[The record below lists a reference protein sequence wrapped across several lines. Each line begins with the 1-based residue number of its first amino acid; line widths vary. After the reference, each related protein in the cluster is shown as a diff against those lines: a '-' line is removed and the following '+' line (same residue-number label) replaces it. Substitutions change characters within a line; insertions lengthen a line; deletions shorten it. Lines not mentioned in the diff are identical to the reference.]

1 MRILTAVTYYRPYTS
16 GLTLYA
22 ERLARA
28 LVARGH
34 EVTVLAMLH
43 DAALAREETLDGV
56 RVVRAR
62 PLAALSKGFVSA
74 ELPALSWRLAAR
86 HDALILHLPQFDAP
100 LIAAC
105 GRAMRLP
112 VIVTCHCEVTLPPGA
127 FNRIAGASLAL
138 ANRTA
143 ARLADRVVAYTED
156 YADHAPLLRAN
167 RRKVTVVP
175 PPVDLPRVAPD
186 DVEAFR
192 RRYDAP
198 GRRPRI
204 AMAARLAS
212 EKGVDVLID
221 ALGLLRDR
229 YPDAV
234 VAFAGPHEGVP
245 GEATYAARLAP
256 RLDALRREGRWQFL
270 GTLPQ
275 AQMGAFFR
283 TVDVLAVPSV
293 NATESFGLVQIEA
306 MINGT
311 PVVASGL
318 PGVRQPVAMTGM
330 GAVCT
335 PGDAA
340 SLADALDRVL
350 SGRWRASM
358 SAAAIRARF
367 DPDRVAAE
375 YETLIGQARRRS

>member
-143 ARLADRVVAYTED
+143 ARLADRVVQSHY
-156 YADHAPLLRAN
+156 LQRL
-167 RRKVTVVP
+167 
-175 PPVDLPRVAPD
+175 
-186 DVEAFR
+186 
-192 RRYDAP
+192 
-198 GRRPRI
+198 
-204 AMAARLAS
+204 ARLVQ
-212 EKGVDVLID
+212 VD
-221 ALGLLRDR
+221 
-229 YPDAV
+229 
-234 VAFAGPHEGVP
+234 E
-245 GEATYAARLAP
+245 E
-256 RLDALRREGRWQFL
+256 
-270 GTLPQ
+270 TLPEH
-275 AQMGAFFR
+275 
-283 TVDVLAVPSV
+283 VLLGEV
-293 NATESFGLVQIEA
+293 
-306 MINGT
+306 
-311 PVVASGL
+311 PVVAVEHHVLQVDFTRHAGRVPELGPS
-318 PGVRQPVAMTGM
+318 RQIFPK
-330 GAVCT
+330 
-335 PGDAA
+335 
-340 SLADALDRVL
+340 S
-350 SGRWRASM
+350 S
-358 SAAAIRARF
+358 IR
-367 DPDRVAAE
+367 
-375 YETLIGQARRRS
+375 Y